1 LCRAMR
7 APSFFLMGFGLYCI
21 SLFTLASLKPLI
33 FARVWRDTMLDQ
45 QVETPFVKTENLEV
59 VYPNGVVG
67 LKPINLEIYDHQITV
82 LLGPSGAGKST
93 LLRALNLLILPT
105 KGRIK
110 VRDLGV
116 LTRRGSIRLHRRQT
130 GMIFQ
135 QHQLIGRLTVLENVL
150 MGRIGHYPIWR
161 SIFPL
166 NLEERRW
173 ALECLNRVGLQEK
186 ALSRCDALSGG
197 QQQRVG
203 IARAIA
209 QRPNLVL
216 ADEPVASL
224 DPAASTRVLALLR
237 RVCKQDCIPAVIS
250 LHQLEYARQ
259 IADRIIGLSS
269 GKVLFDGKPGELS
282 ESTVKQIYGEIK
294 TMDTS

>member
-1 LCRAMR
+1 
-7 APSFFLMGFGLYCI
+7 
-21 SLFTLASLKPLI
+21 
-33 FARVWRDTMLDQ
+33 MLDQ
-45 QVETPFVKTENLEV
+45 RSLTPLIIAEDLEV
-59 VYPNGVVG
+59 IYPSGVVG

-93 LLRALNLLILPT
+93 LLRSLNLLISPT
-105 KGRIK
+105 SGR
-110 VRDLGV
+110 VRVRNFGV
-116 LTRRGSIRLHRRQT
+116 LLQRSSIRLHRRQT

-166 NLEERRW
+166 SEKERRW
-173 ALECLNRVGLQEK
+173 ALECLDRVGLQEK

-224 DPAASTRVLALLR
+224 DPASSIRVLSLLR
-237 RVCKQDCIPAVIS
+237 RICKEDGIPAVIS
-250 LHQLEYARQ
+250 LHQLEFARQ
-259 IADRIIGLSS
+259 IADRIIGLGS
-269 GKVLFDGKPGELS
+269 GQVLFDDKPEELS
-282 ESTVKQIYGEIK
+282 DNVIQQIYGEIEE
-294 TMDTS
+294 MHTS

>member
-1 LCRAMR
+1 MM
-7 APSFFLMGFGLYCI
+7 PDQQGES
-21 SLFTLASLKPLI
+21 PLI
-33 FARVWRDTMLDQ
+33 
-45 QVETPFVKTENLEV
+45 KTEDLEI
-59 VYPNGVVG
+59 VYPNGAVG
-67 LKPINLEIYDHQITV
+67 LKPLNLEIYDHQITV

-93 LLRALNLLILPT
+93 LLRALNFLITPT
-105 KGRIK
+105 KGRINL
-110 VRDLGV
+110 RDLGV
-116 LTRRGSIRLHRRQT
+116 LTRRGSIRLHRRHT

-150 MGRIGHYPIWR
+150 MGRIGHYPVWR

-166 NLEERRW
+166 NLDERRW

-224 DPAASTRVLALLR
+224 DPAASSKILALLR
-237 RVCKQDCIPAVIS
+237 RVCKEDAIPAVIS
-250 LHQLEYARQ
+250 LHQLEFARQ
-259 IADRIIGLSS
+259 VADRIIGLSG
-269 GKVLFDGKPGELS
+269 GKVLFDGKPEQLS
-282 ESTVKQIYGEIK
+282 DSVIKQLYGEIEA
-294 TMDTS
+294 MDTS

>member
-1 LCRAMR
+1 MMR
-7 APSFFLMGFGLYCI
+7 NERPKIPVVS
-21 SLFTLASLKPLI
+21 TQ
-33 FARVWRDTMLDQ
+33 D
-45 QVETPFVKTENLEV
+45 LEV
-59 VYPNGVVG
+59 IYSNGAVG
-67 LKPINLEIYDHQITV
+67 LTSVSLDIFDHQITV

-93 LLRALNLLILPT
+93 FLRALNLLVRPT
-105 KGRIK
+105 NGTVK
-110 VRDLGV
+110 VRNVGV
-116 LTRRGSIRLHRRQT
+116 LSARAGIRLHRRQT

-166 NLEERRW
+166 NVEERRW

-209 QRPNLVL
+209 QRPSLVL

-224 DPAASTRVLALLR
+224 DPVTSIRVLLLLR
-237 RVCKQDCIPAVIS
+237 SICKEDGIPAVIS
-250 LHQLEYARQ
+250 LHQLEFASQ
-259 IADRIIGLSS
+259 IADRIIGLGG
-269 GKVLFDGKPGELS
+269 GKVLFDGPPEELS
-282 ESTVKQIYGEIK
+282 EVAVNKIYGQIE
-294 TMDTS
+294 TMDIRTRPTSTL